1 MGLYEKLRNFKFLD
15 ESKGTWTIGKKIS
28 LLSGGGIAMIL
39 LIGLISIFSLS
50 QINTHTDELLKSSLK
65 KLEFSN
71 YNENQVRQLGY
82 NLVQYSYSSQ
92 PEYWTK
98 YQDGLKDLQIQFNTI
113 NKNLFTDDGAET
125 EELFKDLNS
134 DFNRFVDL
142 SEKFYTANEEFRS
155 IKASAFDEL
164 DLEKRQNLNAG
175 YITLLNELSNL
186 KATHISERVEIPSF
200 EVFSEAQ
207 FMSNFTT
214 NYEINEETK
223 PKLTIESQELE
234 PAKAKIQEVLQAH
247 NDLNT
252 NYTQLVTLFDNVLN
266 NSVRLSE
273 ASKSDVVNDASST
286 SKIVSNTELILSFVS
301 LFFITIALFF
311 GFIVGK
317 SITKIL
323 KDIIVQLTT
332 GANEVKSSS
341 EQLSDASQDLASSA
355 SKQAASIEETSSSL
369 EEMASQ
375 IKHTD
380 ENSSEAEQ
388 AMQAARPMVDRGVE
402 AMSRM
407 NVAMQD
413 IRDSSDE
420 TSKIINTIDDIAFQT
435 KLLALNAAVEAAR
448 AGEAGKG
455 FAVVAEEVRNLAQR
469 SADAA
474 KNTSTLIQ
482 KSQESTLNGSKLAVD
497 VSNSLQ
503 KISSEFGNV
512 TTLVVEISTAAKEQ
526 ADGITQLN
534 SVMTDMDSVVQRN
547 ASASEQSAGVA
558 QELTAQADELNQIVK
573 RLANLAGVS
582 STPKLPNTSNSVK
595 QEQYVANTDQKSSLI
610 SKPASISNKE
620 VFEDD
625 LAMKP
630 HELIPFD
637 IDEFQEF

>member
-1 MGLYEKLRNFKFLD
+1 
-15 ESKGTWTIGKKIS
+15 
-28 LLSGGGIAMIL
+28 
-39 LIGLISIFSLS
+39 
-50 QINTHTDELLKSSLK
+50 
-65 KLEFSN
+65 
-71 YNENQVRQLGY
+71 
-82 NLVQYSYSSQ
+82 
-92 PEYWTK
+92 
-98 YQDGLKDLQIQFNTI
+98 
-113 NKNLFTDDGAET
+113 
-125 EELFKDLNS
+125 
-134 DFNRFVDL
+134 
-142 SEKFYTANEEFRS
+142 
-155 IKASAFDEL
+155 
-164 DLEKRQNLNAG
+164 
-175 YITLLNELSNL
+175 
-186 KATHISERVEIPSF
+186 
-200 EVFSEAQ
+200 
-207 FMSNFTT
+207 
-214 NYEINEETK
+214 
-223 PKLTIESQELE
+223 
-234 PAKAKIQEVLQAH
+234 
-247 NDLNT
+247 
-252 NYTQLVTLFDNVLN
+252 
-266 NSVRLSE
+266 
-273 ASKSDVVNDASST
+273 
-286 SKIVSNTELILSFVS
+286 
-301 LFFITIALFF
+301 
-311 GFIVGK
+311 
-317 SITKIL
+317 
-323 KDIIVQLTT
+323 
-332 GANEVKSSS
+332 
-341 EQLSDASQDLASSA
+341 
-355 SKQAASIEETSSSL
+355 
-369 EEMASQ
+369 
-375 IKHTD
+375 
-380 ENSSEAEQ
+380 
-388 AMQAARPMVDRGVE
+388 MQAARPMVDRGVE

-413 IRDSSDE
+413 ILDSSDE

-512 TTLVVEISTAAKEQ
+512 TTLVIEISTAAKEQ

-582 STPKLPNTSNSVK
+582 STPKLPNTSNTVK
-595 QEQYVANTDQKSSLI
+595 QELYVANTDQKSSLI

>member
-1 MGLYEKLRNFKFLD
+1 MGLYEKLRNFTFLD

-113 NKNLFTDDGAET
+113 NKNLFTDDGYEI
-125 EELFKDLNS
+125 EGLIKELNS
-134 DFNRFVDL
+134 DFNRLVDL

-582 STPKLPNTSNSVK
+582 STPKLPNTSNTVK
-595 QEQYVANTDQKSSLI
+595 QELYVANTDQKSSLI

>member
-113 NKNLFTDDGAET
+113 NKNLFTDDGYEI
-125 EELFKDLNS
+125 EGLIKELNS
-134 DFNRFVDL
+134 DFNRLVDL

-164 DLEKRQNLNAG
+164 DLEKRQNLNVG

-234 PAKAKIQEVLQAH
+234 PAKAKIQKVLQAH

-582 STPKLPNTSNSVK
+582 STPKLPNTSFTVK

>member
-113 NKNLFTDDGAET
+113 NKNLFTDDGYEI
-125 EELFKDLNS
+125 EGLIKELNS
-134 DFNRFVDL
+134 DFNRLVDL

-388 AMQAARPMVDRGVE
+388 AMQAAKPMVDRGVE

-610 SKPASISNKE
+610 TKPASISNKE
-620 VFEDD
+620 VFDDD